1 MRDMAEYGSGTVFYR
16 PDRKRWIGMFEVHD
30 GSQRRKRRTVSART
44 EAECWRKLREIRRI
58 SATLPAYDE
67 RMRLDRFMAMWLEDH
82 VLGSVR
88 PRTAD
93 NYRSQVEHH
102 INPALGGHKLAGL
115 RAPHVLR
122 WRNDMLSRGDHPRSV
137 SHRMTCLRAALSW
150 AVQLEM
156 IERNVA
162 SLVPGPSVSQGDAKP
177 LTVEQARAFLDRLD
191 DAKRHGKPDPW
202 EAIYVLA
209 LTLGMR
215 QAEILG
221 LRWQDVGL
229 GHTQADANA
238 PVGVSSLRSGTPAT
252 DLGRRDLLPTLTI
265 RKALVWLRGKPT
277 LEDPKT
283 ERSRRTLSLPVRA
296 VSALRDRQKAQR
308 LQRLASGKWSPHFD
322 AGYDFVFADP
332 DGYPIERTQ
341 ITRAFQ
347 RHLAAAGLPRVSFHS
362 TRGTAVDWMT
372 ELGLTMREIAD
383 IVGHSRPSMTSDVY
397 SHLGNIATVK
407 AAKLYDEA
415 LG

>member
-1 MRDMAEYGSGTVFYR
+1 
-16 PDRKRWIGMFEVHD
+16 MFEVHD
-30 GSQRRKRRTVSART
+30 GSQRRIRRTVSAKT

-122 WRNDMLSRGDHPRSV
+122 WRNDMLARGDHPRSV
-137 SHRMTCLRAALSW
+137 SHRMACLRAALSW

-177 LTVEQARAFLDRLD
+177 LTVEQARAFLT
-191 DAKRHGKPDPW
+191 AVKGDPW

-221 LRWQDVGL
+221 LRWEDVQL
-229 GHTQADANA
+229 GGPSGQSDTPMRDVRERDQVVDGVQRLVPHGSVQAAR
-238 PVGVSSLRSGTPAT
+238 GG
-252 DLGRRDLLPTLTI
+252 TLTI

-407 AAKLYDEA
+407 AARLYDEA

>member
-1 MRDMAEYGSGTVFYR
+1 MPDMGAEYGLGTVFYR
-16 PDRKRWIGMFEVHD
+16 ADRKRWIGMFEVHD
-30 GSQRRKRRTVSART
+30 GSQRRKRRTVSAKT

-102 INPALGGHKLAGL
+102 INPALGGHKLVGL

-122 WRNDMLSRGDHPRSV
+122 WRNDMLARGDHPRSV
-137 SHRMTCLRAALSW
+137 SHRMACLRAALSW

-177 LTVEQARAFLDRLD
+177 LTVEQGRAFLT
-191 DAKRHGKPDPW
+191 AVKGDPW

-221 LRWQDVGL
+221 LRWQDVRL
-229 GHTQADANA
+229 GDAL
-238 PVGVSSLRSGTPAT
+238 PGRSGDGMLVSGLLSSGAEA
-252 DLGRRDLLPTLTI
+252 GRIVSEAPTATI

-322 AGYDFVFADP
+322 KGYDFVFADP

-362 TRGTAVDWMT
+362 TRHTAVDWMT
-372 ELGLTMREIAD
+372 ELGMTMREVAD
-383 IVGHSRPSMTSDVY
+383 VVGHSRPSLTADVY
-397 SHLGNIATVK
+397 SSLGNAATVK
-407 AAKLYDEA
+407 VARLFDEA
-415 LG
+415 LA